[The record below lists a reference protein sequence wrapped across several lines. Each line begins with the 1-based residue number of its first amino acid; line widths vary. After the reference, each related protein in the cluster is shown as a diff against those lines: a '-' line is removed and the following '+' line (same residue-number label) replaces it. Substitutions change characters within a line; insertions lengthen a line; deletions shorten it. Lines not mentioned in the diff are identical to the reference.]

1 MCESTRRHFRL
12 VSDAAR
18 CEAGMCNVYM
28 DHIMKEPKVEF
39 SGGVKLEVKM
49 CNFSN
54 LWMT

>member
-12 VSDAAR
+12 VSGAAR

-28 DHIMKEPKVEF
+28 DHIMKELKVGF
-39 SGGVKLEVKM
+39 SGGVKLEEKM
-49 CNFSN
+49 CNFSY